1 MSRHELIIEEV
12 ISVNNREAWV
22 KIFGGDNLHITLS
35 EIKTWVG
42 VEEKTRKSIS
52 YEIRKGQK
60 NILYHCKG
68 LCV

>member
-1 MSRHELIIEEV
+1 M
-12 ISVNNREAWV
+12 
-22 KIFGGDNLHITLS
+22 HITLS

-60 NILYHCKG
+60 ISCIIARNCAFKVEFIPEFYLLKEGEAPYLLKDYFKH
-68 LCV
+68 